1 MDNVTFSRKAL
12 AQFKEWVHEDI
23 KTVDKIYGLIEDIL
37 RNGPAKGI
45 GKPERLKHEN
55 GWSRRIDDTNRLVY
69 SIENDNL
76 IIRRCKGHYGD

>member
-37 RNGPAKGI
+37 RNG

>member
-12 AQFKEWVHEDI
+12 AQFKEWMHEDI
-23 KTVDKIYGLIEDIL
+23 KAVDKIYSLIEDII

-55 GWSRRIDDTNRLVY
+55 GWSRRIDDTNRLVC
-69 SIENDNL
+69 SVENDNL